1 MKKER
6 NRLGVYIVLTLFI
19 IIIFA
24 SLVSAGWLGWL
35 KRITGKAT
43 SAGFNVSVTI
53 SGINA
58 MNITVYNASL
68 DAAVGTMPVEPPS
81 TLSLEINIS
90 IYDPDGVNDI
100 NDSSVTMN
108 FTHSTNPELGNET
121 ACTPTANNDTEQN
134 YTCSIEMQY
143 WYEPGTYTIKVT
155 ANDLGN
161 TTYFPN
167 TDTTFFYGTLQA
179 LTIDPDNIYWDAL
192 TPGATNQA
200 PTAGNFTMINNTG
213 NSNLSGNISING
225 TDLSDGSNTFDVENF
240 TADIDAGTAACTGGI
255 NLSHSTNVTMNDIVL
270 SNGNASEGIQGNAS
284 IYYCIPEVP
293 TSLPSGAYSTLTAGT
308 WWEIKIEAN

>member
-6 NRLGVYIVLTLFI
+6 NKLEVYIVLTVFV

-24 SLVSAGWLGWL
+24 SLVSAGWIEWI
-35 KRITGKAT
+35 KKITGKAAV
-43 SAGFNVSVTI
+43 AGFNVSVSI
-53 SGINA
+53 SGTSA

-68 DAAVGTMPVEPPS
+68 DATGTTPVEYPIN
-81 TLSLEINIS
+81 LSLEINIS
-90 IYDPDGVNDI
+90 IHDPDGVNDI

-108 FTHSTNPELGNET
+108 FTHSANPELGNET
-121 ACTPTANNDTEQN
+121 GCLQTANNETDQN
-134 YTCSIEMQY
+134 YTCSIEMMY

-161 TTYFPN
+161 GTYFPN

-179 LTIDPDNIYWDAL
+179 LILEPDNIYWDPL
-192 TPGATNQA
+192 TPGATNQI
-200 PTAGNFTMINNTG
+200 PPAGNFTMIKNTG
-213 NSNLSGNISING
+213 NFNLSGNISING

-240 TADIDAGTAACTGGI
+240 TADVDEGAAACTGGI
-255 NLSHSTNVTMNDIVL
+255 NLSHSTNVTIQDIVL
-270 SNGNASEGIQGNAS
+270 SQGDLSTGIQGNAS